1 MRLQRLQVPAFGP
14 FTHLDFQ
21 FPEQSCDLH
30 VIYGANEAGKSSLL
44 RAIRD
49 LLFGIHGQSADNF
62 LHPCPNLRIQG
73 EIRNRAGD
81 QLVFQR
87 RKGNK
92 NTLLKEDG
100 TQLPDNALAPFIGSI
115 DQPYFSAM
123 FGLGARELQDGA
135 QELLRG
141 EGNIGNALF
150 SASLGGTPVQ
160 KIAESLQPVSYTHL
174 TLPTIC
180 SV

>member
-1 MRLQRLQVPAFGP
+1 VRIQRLQVPAFGP

-62 LHPCPNLRIQG
+62 LHPYPNLRIQG

-100 TQLPDNALAPFIGSI
+100 TQLPDNALAPFIGSV

-123 FGLGARELQDGA
+123 FGLGAYSDANR
-135 QELLRG
+135 
-141 EGNIGNALF
+141 
-150 SASLGGTPVQ
+150 TPIRFEVGQ
-160 KIAESLQPVSYTHL
+160 RSDSKRTVFRLKSDSRPG
-174 TLPTIC
+174 
-180 SV
+180 